1 MNICEYYTDVNIYQN
16 LNFSIGADICG
27 FFTDVNEELCTR
39 WMQLG
44 AFYPFSRNHNA
55 KGYAEQDPGS
65 TRFSDNLRIAS
76 EKAYKLRYSL
86 LPELNSLFAKVHEN
100 GGTVVKSLAEV

>member
-1 MNICEYYTDVNIYQN
+1 MI
-16 LNFSIGADICG
+16 LGADICG
-27 FFTDVNEELCTR
+27 FFTDVGEELCAR

-65 TRFSDNLRIAS
+65 SRFSDNLRIAS

-86 LPELNSLFAKVHEN
+86 LPELNSLFAKVHES